1 MPSQLYSIGIT
12 TIAGALTAIATSV
25 TVSTGTGALFS
36 LPTGG
41 DWERCTLHS
50 KDKVEVIHIT
60 ARTGD
65 VLTVLR
71 GREGSTAQ
79 VWSIGDDL
87 FAYVTIRE
95 QIISKFAAR
104 AAALST
110 LPVLRCQ
117 RSLVDTDGRF
127 VSVWDGDD
135 QAGVVEYRKQPMQMQ
150 IAIECIKKTTAH
162 SIEANAIMGE
172 IIKLILGTN
181 RTFNGLALSNKLAGI
196 NPKYPDDGNDYT
208 TITALFTINYETVLG
223 DPYTQKT
230 P

>member
-1 MPSQLYSIGIT
+1 MPVRRVISLVSWKNSIGLVC
-12 TIAGALTAIATSV
+12 ASLTATSIFIDG
-25 TVSTGTGALFS
+25 STLH
-36 LPTGG
+36 
-41 DWERCTLHS
+41 CTLHGLN
-50 KDKVEVIHIT
+50 KLEVIHIT

-71 GREGSTAQ
+71 GQEGSTAQ
-79 VWSIGDDL
+79 VWSSGDDL
-87 FAYVTIRE
+87 FAYVSIRE

-104 AAALST
+104 AAALSG

-117 RSLVDTDGRF
+117 RSLVDTDARF

-135 QAGVVEYRKQPMQMQ
+135 QATGIEYRKQQMQMQ
-150 IAIECIKKTTAH
+150 IAVECIKKTTAH

-172 IIKLILGTN
+172 IIKLIMGSN
-181 RTFNGLALSNKLAGI
+181 RTFDGLALSNKLAVI

-208 TITALFTINYETVLG
+208 TITALFTITYETVLG
-223 DPYTQKT
+223 DPYTQKH